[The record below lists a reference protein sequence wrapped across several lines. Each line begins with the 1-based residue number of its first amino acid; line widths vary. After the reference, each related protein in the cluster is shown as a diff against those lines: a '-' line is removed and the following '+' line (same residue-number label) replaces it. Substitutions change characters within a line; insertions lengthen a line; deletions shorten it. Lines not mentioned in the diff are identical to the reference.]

1 MEGRA
6 APPLCYGSRF
16 LVSAAYGGLERR
28 RALALITECF
38 AQDTGVDA
46 AHAWRQWS
54 RAGALVFEIM
64 DAEVRHG
71 PWELTAL
78 PEHPGVASKI
88 ISQFNEGEATMDP
101 LTLQHVREYSS
112 KSKLRSLSSLAE
124 AAATASIL
132 EETTVLI
139 ERGWAQLRRTIQVE
153 GQQGHPEALRRSSAE
168 RIPNGLRFRHCSWE
182 MQQPADGMGRH
193 AGRRVQQKKAG
204 MTAAGHASARP
215 ALKAAQT
222 LRKGS
227 GGKSRAWLAANHL
240 GGKFTRESWVAY
252 RRAMQDHSERA
263 RYEQIGRLMRLR
275 GRSNLARKKRRR
287 PDSERPNGWMRST
300 LRRMREG
307 CKRARQAW
315 DSKAATLQLAEAARR
330 GWAQDWA
337 AAVRKHRARMK
348 QRQEEGFEEAQKLAA
363 HGRRSEPIAKS
374 LFPSQAGALFRE
386 PDVAQRMHMWSW
398 VFPVAHRVLERM
410 GRDCRGLS
418 GDRVLEW
425 QRLHTTITAGP
436 KVSRPTRAEQR
447 QAACRAAVVGVDTRA
462 GAEKPTASQV
472 AASLRERLVAFAG
485 IRRESRSRCALEQ
498 QSWSRAISSSVALWK
513 RQTRLPSRSG
523 TTCRTVSGHRACS
536 RRSCAFAC

>member
-1 MEGRA
+1 
-6 APPLCYGSRF
+6 
-16 LVSAAYGGLERR
+16 
-28 RALALITECF
+28 
-38 AQDTGVDA
+38 
-46 AHAWRQWS
+46 
-54 RAGALVFEIM
+54 
-64 DAEVRHG
+64 
-71 PWELTAL
+71 
-78 PEHPGVASKI
+78 
-88 ISQFNEGEATMDP
+88 
-101 LTLQHVREYSS
+101 
-112 KSKLRSLSSLAE
+112 
-124 AAATASIL
+124 
-132 EETTVLI
+132 
-139 ERGWAQLRRTIQVE
+139 
-153 GQQGHPEALRRSSAE
+153 
-168 RIPNGLRFRHCSWE
+168 
-182 MQQPADGMGRH
+182 
-193 AGRRVQQKKAG
+193 
-204 MTAAGHASARP
+204 MTAVGHASARP

-287 PDSERPNGWMRST
+287 LDSERPSGWMRST

-315 DSKAATLQLAEAARR
+315 GSKAAMLQLAEAARQ

-337 AAVRKHRARMK
+337 AAVRKHRARVK

-447 QAACRAAVVGVDTRA
+447 QAACRAAAVGVDTRA

-485 IRRESRSRCALEQ
+485 IRRGVKVALCPRAAKLEQ
-498 QSWSRAISSSVALWK
+498 GHLIIRCVVEKADALAESIWHHVSHCFWAPRVQPTLMRLCLLELSEGLARLEPMHAAGEKLRTFWWQDLVGLAGSICAEAPTAQAVTVEYWQVCQAMAGRSCHRQEVHAVRWPSFPSAVAW
-513 RQTRLPSRSG
+513 RSG
-523 TTCRTVSGHRACS
+523 MEPLKLDDEGAEGDEDTCEEGVLHEIELEHDSEAIAEESDGATQARPLTGPGIAAPSPRASAPPSGDRPEPDLARQWITTAQRARRGHKVQIQGGP
-536 RRSCAFAC
+536 